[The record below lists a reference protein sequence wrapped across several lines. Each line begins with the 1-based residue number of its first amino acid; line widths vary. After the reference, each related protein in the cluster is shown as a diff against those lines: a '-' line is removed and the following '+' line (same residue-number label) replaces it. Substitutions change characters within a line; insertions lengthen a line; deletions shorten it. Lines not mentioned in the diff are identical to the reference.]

1 MGLEEAGAGGKGAA
15 KSLYLASK
23 VMDNRGCRYDFDGGG
38 LLDFCNSLVNLS
50 ITGNGKIVS
59 LY

>member
-38 LLDFCNSLVNLS
+38 LLDFCNSLVKF
-50 ITGNGKIVS
+50 IDHW
-59 LY
+59 